1 MWSLY
6 KKIESETSNDGAGLF
21 DFSGEKLDPLKFT
34 NGKTQADVVKEVL
47 DAVKDGNKVIFIKG
61 VCGSGKSAMALNLA
75 RHFDKTSVVV
85 PIKSLQEQYERDYT
99 KKNFILKNDKK
110 QLKICVIK
118 GRNNFQCPF
127 IGGKADATDLPC
139 DIEFREKNM
148 DKILKFIGMNPHVKK
163 TDFTTLTDVR
173 RMSVAPA
180 CPYWSP
186 LIPAEIK
193 SPSLEDARKIKYMTV
208 SGKEYALFQ
217 RRKGCGYYD
226 QYEAYATAD
235 VLIFNSMKY
244 LLEMAI
250 GRKPK
255 TDLDII
261 DECDEFLDNF
271 ADERKIN
278 INRLISS
285 LLNLFPPSAEERDAI
300 KDLVFL
306 ANKLGQEDVTGV
318 EKIKKT
324 LMHDLF
330 EKILAN
336 PYIAEG
342 EDNNYYNQVFE
353 IVKSFEKL
361 VDETYVSYERVGPEI
376 KPLFGR
382 AEQSLVVNLVSI
394 NLAQKFKEIVDGN
407 NVLVLMSGTLH
418 SEEVLRDVFGLKS
431 FKVIDAETQ
440 MPGTISKYRM
450 GLEKNCK
457 YENFK
462 SGAVTREQYLKALSA
477 CVSNAKTP
485 TLVHVSSFGDLPS
498 EDEKRHFSI
507 LNVISKEKLIELQNS
522 STDQVGRF
530 KRGEVDIL
538 FSTKCA
544 RGVDF
549 PGEECNSII
558 ITKYPYPN
566 IQGLFWQIL
575 KKENPNKFM
584 EFYLDKAR
592 RELVQKIARAVR
604 FKGDHVLLLSPDSR
618 VLDGKV
624 Q

>member
-1 MWSLY
+1 M
-6 KKIESETSNDGAGLF
+6 
-21 DFSGEKLDPLKFT
+21 
-34 NGKTQADVVKEVL
+34 
-47 DAVKDGNKVIFIKG
+47 
-61 VCGSGKSAMALNLA
+61 
-75 RHFDKTSVVV
+75 
-85 PIKSLQEQYERDYT
+85 
-99 KKNFILKNDKK
+99 
-110 QLKICVIK
+110 IK

-186 LIPAEIK
+186 LIPSEIK

-278 INRLISS
+278 INRLVSS
-285 LLNLFPPSAEERDAI
+285 LSNLFPPSSEERDAI

-306 ANKLGQEDVTGV
+306 ANKLTQENVTGV

-361 VDETYVSYERVGPEI
+361 VDETYVSYDRVGPEI

-440 MPGTISKYRM
+440 MPGTISKYRV

-462 SGAVTREQYLKALSA
+462 SGAVTREQYLRALSA
-477 CVSNAKTP
+477 CVANAKTP
-485 TLVHVSSFGDLPS
+485 TLIHVSSFGDLPT

-507 LNVISKEKLIELQNS
+507 SNVISKEKLIEMQNS
-522 STDQVGRF
+522 SSDQVGKF
-530 KRGEVDIL
+530 KRGEIDVL

-549 PGEECNSII
+549 PGEECNSVI

>member
-6 KKIESETSNDGAGLF
+6 KKVESENSKGAGLF
-21 DFSGEKLDPLKFT
+21 DYTGEKLDPLKFS
-34 NGKTQADVVKEVL
+34 NGKTQADVVKETL
-47 DAVKDGNKVIFIKG
+47 DAINSGNKIIFIKG

-75 RHFDKTSVVV
+75 RHFDKTSIVV

-99 KKNFILKNDKK
+99 QKNFIMKK
-110 QLKICVIK
+110 ADRKLKICVIK
-118 GRNNFQCPF
+118 GRNNFSCPF
-127 IGGKADATDLPC
+127 MGGKADVTDLPC

-148 DKILKFIGMNPHVKK
+148 DKILKYIGMNGKVKK
-163 TDFTTLTDVR
+163 TDFSTLADVR

-186 LIPAEIK
+186 LIPAEVK
-193 SPSLEDARKIKYMTV
+193 SASLEDAKKIKYMAV

-244 LLEMAI
+244 LLELAM

-271 ADERKIN
+271 ANERTIN
-278 INRLISS
+278 INRFVGALS
-285 LLNLFPPSAEERDAI
+285 NLFPDTSEARDAV
-300 KDLVFL
+300 KDLIFL
-306 ANKLGQEDVTGV
+306 ANKLNQEEVKGV

-330 EKILAN
+330 EKILEN
-336 PYIAEG
+336 PYLAEN

-353 IVKSFEKL
+353 IVKSFENL
-361 VDETYVSYERVGPEI
+361 IDETYVSYEKVSSEI

-382 AEQSLVVNLVSI
+382 AEQTLVVSIVSI
-394 NLAQKFKEIVDGN
+394 NLAQKFKEIVDTN

-418 SEEVLRDVFGLKS
+418 SEEVLRDIFGLKN

-440 MPGTISKYRM
+440 MPGTISKYRT
-450 GLEKNCK
+450 GVEKNCK
-457 YENFK
+457 FENF
-462 SGAVTREQYLKALSA
+462 SNGSVTREQYLKALSTCIA
-477 CVSNAKTP
+477 NAKNP

-498 EDEKRHFSI
+498 EDEKRRFS
-507 LNVISKEKLIELQNS
+507 LNNLVSKEKLIEMQNS
-522 STDQVGRF
+522 SDLVDKF
-530 KRGEVDIL
+530 KRGEVEVL

-549 PGEECNSII
+549 PGEQCNSIV

-566 IQGLFWQIL
+566 IQSLFWQIL

-592 RELVQKIARAVR
+592 RELVQKIARGVR